1 MDRRVKRTR
10 KRLREALIEILH
22 KKEIYEITVSEIA
35 EKADI
40 NRGTFYTHYRH
51 AADLLISLKDE
62 FFDEMSQC
70 FNCSATRDILEKL
83 YETVEH
89 NGDLLEVL
97 TKELYYKKFVN
108 EMKKKL
114 SDGCRNT
121 WRVDDRNQKYIT
133 DHLYE
138 YISGG
143 ICNLILEWAEE
154 ENSRSAIEMAIITE
168 IFIMNSIKN
177 LQ

>member
-22 KKEIYEITVSEIA
+22 KKEVYEITVSELA

-51 AADLLISLKDE
+51 AADLLLSLKDE
-62 FFDEMSQC
+62 FFDEISQC
-70 FNCSATRDILEKL
+70 FNCNTTRDILEKL
-83 YETVEH
+83 YETVER
-89 NGDLLEVL
+89 NSDIVEVL
-97 TKELYYKKFVN
+97 MKELYYKKFVKDMRN
-108 EMKKKL
+108 RL
-114 SDGCRNT
+114 SDGCRNV
-121 WRVDDRNQKYIT
+121 WHIDERNQKYVT
-133 DHLYE
+133 DHIYD

-143 ICNLILEWAEE
+143 MCSLILEWAED
-154 ENSRSAIEMAIITE
+154 ENSRSTIEMAIITE

>member
-22 KKEIYEITVSEIA
+22 KKEVYEITVSELA

-51 AADLLISLKDE
+51 AADLLLSLKDE
-62 FFDEMSQC
+62 FFDEISQC
-70 FNCSATRDILEKL
+70 FNCNTTRDILEKL
-83 YETVEH
+83 YETVER
-89 NGDLLEVL
+89 NSDIVEVL
-97 TKELYYKKFVN
+97 MKELYYKKFVKDMRN
-108 EMKKKL
+108 RL
-114 SDGCRNT
+114 SDGCRNV
-121 WRVDDRNQKYIT
+121 WHIDERNQKYVT
-133 DHLYE
+133 DHIYD

-143 ICNLILEWAEE
+143 MCSLILEWAED